1 MSPHY
6 KATPKQNPGRK
17 GWLIEFRHP
26 LRKDTNGKPG
36 RKIRKGLGTDDAT
49 EAERLAEQLTE
60 LLANESLWSVGGKA
74 EAERRFDPKVIEVF
88 YEEFTGAEAQLGP
101 AVARDKFLTMPT
113 AKEGYAK
120 VALMGVPG
128 AGKTTLMRQL
138 MGTDPEKERFPS
150 TSVNRTTTF
159 PTEVILRAEGAYEAA
174 VTFMSEHQVRF
185 SVEECLSSA
194 IVAAVDGERAKVA
207 TALLEKSDMRFRLKY
222 LLGDYTQ
229 EDDSDF
235 DPYETSAASPIGD
248 SDSMASVSDAE
259 KTQFESRLL
268 SYLERIEALTDRLL
282 TKVEQEM
289 GAISSMAP
297 EDRSAALDLI
307 EEEATTTDEFVELV
321 ADILEEIKTKFGLV
335 TEGRFEKTT
344 TGWPKAWQIQKN
356 ADERDGFIRVLRLFS
371 GIAVQ
376 SWGKLLTPLV
386 DGLRVAGPFKP
397 KWATE
402 TPRLVLVDTEGLGHK
417 AGSTADLP
425 ESVLTLLH
433 ESDVILLV
441 DSAKN
446 GMTNFATGKAL
457 EAVTNAGHT
466 RKLAVVFTHMDEVK
480 GDNLKGRAKLD
491 HVFGGLRNVVEN
503 QLAKNVS
510 TEAARHLLDHLRDQ
524 ATPNTFYVGAVDR
537 GDPQPAIP
545 QLQAMLAR
553 LCRGQ
558 PAVFEPMAFPEYSM
572 DNLVLAIQEAARDFR
587 EQWRGLLG
595 LIAHHEYKQ
604 LHWQSVKALSRRYA
618 EGWDDGYQL
627 QPTANLVAA
636 LSAAASRFLESP
648 ISWSGNPTP
657 DEKRETIDLI
667 KTAVTK
673 QLPTLSRRRLRDE
686 SQPQWYEAYI
696 VRGKGSAR
704 QRQLEIE
711 GIYELRVPVP
721 DSRGDRQVNEF
732 MTEVKNIVLRA
743 IKTVEADVKQ
753 RAEAKPAA

>member
-88 YEEFTGAEAQLGP
+88 YDEFTGAEAQLGP
-101 AVARDKFLTMPT
+101 AVVRDKFLTMPT
-113 AKEGYAK
+113 ANEGYAK

-159 PTEVILRAEGAYEAA
+159 PTEVILRADGAYEAA

-222 LLGDYTQ
+222 LLGDFTQ

-235 DPYETSAASPIGD
+235 DPYETSIASPTGD

-259 KTQFESRLL
+259 KAQFESRLL

-335 TEGRFEKTT
+335 AEGRFEKTT
-344 TGWPKAWQIQKN
+344 TGWPKVWHVQKN

-386 DGLRVAGPFKP
+386 DGLRVTGPFKP

-425 ESVLTLLH
+425 ESVLSLLH

-510 TEAARHLLDHLRDQ
+510 TEAARYLLDHLRDQ

-558 PAVFEPMAFPEYSM
+558 PAVFEPMAFPEYSA
-572 DNLVLAIQEAARDFR
+572 DNLVLAIREAAKDFR
-587 EQWRGLLG
+587 ELWQGLLG
-595 LIAHHEYKQ
+595 LIAHHEHKPV
-604 LHWQSVKALSRRYA
+604 HWQKVKAMSRRYA
-618 EGWDDGYQL
+618 ENWGDDYEL
-627 QPTANLVAA
+627 QPTANLLAS

-648 ISWSGNPTP
+648 INWSGNPTP
-657 DEKRETIDLI
+657 EEKRETIDSL

-673 QLPTLSRRRLRDE
+673 QLQILSRRRLRDD
-686 SQPQWYEAYI
+686 QRQHWYDAYV

-704 QRQLEIE
+704 LRQLEIE
-711 GIYELRVPVP
+711 NIYEIGVPVP

-732 MTEVKNIVLRA
+732 MNEVKNIVLQA